1 MVNLDKATFIGE
13 GKWVKNVAH
22 QVYEQ
27 DGQYYAVTVVDQLN
41 KEVMEELTFEIQEK
55 DITQY
60 ISLK

>member
-1 MVNLDKATFIGE
+1 MLNLDKATFIGE

-41 KEVMEELTFEIQEK
+41 KEIMDDLTFEIEEK
-55 DITQY
+55 DINQY
-60 ISLK
+60 L